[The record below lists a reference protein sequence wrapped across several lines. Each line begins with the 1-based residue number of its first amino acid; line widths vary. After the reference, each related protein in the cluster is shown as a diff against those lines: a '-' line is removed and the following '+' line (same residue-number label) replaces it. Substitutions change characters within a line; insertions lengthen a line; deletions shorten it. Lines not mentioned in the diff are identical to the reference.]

1 MRAHVVPAVV
11 AALVGTAACADV
23 PARGAEGT
31 EGATRELLAAASVA
45 AEPEPQT
52 LDLSQLGMNRG
63 VENAPVRIVE
73 FSDYGC
79 GYCRKFHEET
89 WPVVLRD
96 FVDTGKVEWKFLP
109 FVSGMFGNTT
119 AASTAAE
126 CVLEQGDTLFHSMN
140 SLIWRHQGEWK
151 RSADPASVFRGL
163 ATQSGAELPRYD
175 SCLSEGR
182 RTERVEGA
190 TSLARDIG
198 VRGSPTFFVVGYP
211 PIQGALPTDA
221 FVQILTLVYNEAT
234 MPGGTP

>member
-1 MRAHVVPAVV
+1 MRVHGVLAVA
-11 AALVGTAACADV
+11 AALVGGFACADA
-23 PARGAEGT
+23 PARDVEGT
-31 EGATRELLAAASVA
+31 ERATRELLAAASVV
-45 AEPEPQT
+45 AEPDPQT
-52 LDLSQLGMNRG
+52 LDISQLGMNRG
-63 VENAPVRIVE
+63 AGDAPVRIIE

-126 CVLEQGDTLFHSMN
+126 CVLEQGDTLFHAMN
-140 SLIWRHQGEWK
+140 GLIWMHQSDWK
-151 RSADPASVFRGL
+151 RSADPDSVLRGL
-163 ATQSGAELPRYD
+163 ANESGAELPRYD
-175 SCLSEGR
+175 TCLSEGR
-182 RTERVEGA
+182 RTQRVEGA

-221 FVQILTLVYNEAT
+221 FVQILTLVYNEAIK
-234 MPGGTP
+234 PGGTP